1 MGKRTGGW
9 KGGIRP
15 FLLLAGDVCPR
26 PEGELAQLTLEPISV
41 ERVGKRVG
49 KSCEREGRGA
59 GEKRRRAGSR
69 GFQEQNICGVCSLR
83 ASCLFLSANVVSVG
97 AFSNGD
103 VLFATPFCERVSE

>member
-1 MGKRTGGW
+1 M
-9 KGGIRP
+9 
-15 FLLLAGDVCPR
+15 CPR
-26 PEGELAQLTLEPISV
+26 PEGELAQLTREPISV

-59 GEKRRRAGSR
+59 G
-69 GFQEQNICGVCSLR
+69 GFQEQKICGVCSLR

-103 VLFATPFCERVSE
+103 VLFAAPFRERVSE